1 MPIEVKV
8 PALPGSEATTTV
20 ATWHRKAGDVVRR
33 NDHLLDLE
41 TEKVLMEVQSPADG
55 VLQEIR
61 FSEGDT
67 VASGQVLATLAQ
79 GTAEQQGAV
88 PAVRSDQPERGR
100 YDVIVIG
107 AGPAGYHAAIRAAQ
121 LGMKVACIDAALGK
135 DGKPALGGTCLRVGC
150 IPSKALLDSSHQYH
164 NMQHLF
170 GEHGISF
177 KDARL
182 DVAAMVARK
191 DKIVKQF
198 TGGIAM
204 LFKSNKVTAY
214 HGYARLRPGN
224 VVTVAQH
231 EGGEVELVATN
242 VILAAGS
249 DSIELP
255 FARFDGQYIVD
266 NVGALDFGDVPAR
279 LAVIGAGVIGLEL
292 GSVWRRLGAEVTIL
306 EGLPALLPAADAE
319 VSRLAA
325 REFRKQG
332 LDIRLGAKVSKT
344 EIVDKDK
351 RKEVLVSYADAEGDK
366 TLAVDRLLV
375 AVGRRAATRGLLDD
389 GTGVQLD
396 ERGQIIVDEHCHTG
410 VDGVWAIGDCVRGP
424 MLAHKGF
431 EEGIA
436 VAELIAGLPGHVDL
450 DTIPY
455 VIYTQPEIAWVGK
468 TEQQLKAEGIAY
480 KTGSFP
486 FAAVGRA
493 VAMAEPTGFVKVI
506 ADAETDRV
514 LGLHL
519 IGASVSELVH
529 EGVLTMASAGTADDL
544 ARICHAH
551 PTLSEAIHD
560 AAMAVAKR
568 AIHKAN

>member
-1 MPIEVKV
+1 M
-8 PALPGSEATTTV
+8 SETQQY
-20 ATWHRKAGDVVRR
+20 DVV
-33 NDHLLDLE
+33 
-41 TEKVLMEVQSPADG
+41 
-55 VLQEIR
+55 
-61 FSEGDT
+61 
-67 VASGQVLATLAQ
+67 
-79 GTAEQQGAV
+79 
-88 PAVRSDQPERGR
+88 
-100 YDVIVIG
+100 VIG

-150 IPSKALLDSSHQYH
+150 IPSKAMLDSSRQFW
-164 NMQHLF
+164 NMGHLF

-177 KDARL
+177 KDVKI
-182 DVAAMVARK
+182 DVATMVGRK

-198 TGGIAM
+198 TGGIGM
-204 LFKSNKVTAY
+204 LFKANKVTPYYGFAQ
-214 HGYARLRPGN
+214 LQPGN
-224 VVTVAQH
+224 LVKVKQH
-231 EGGEVELVATN
+231 DGSEVELQGTN
-242 VILAAGS
+242 VILAPGS

-255 FARFDGQYIVD
+255 FARFDGENIVD
-266 NVGALDFGDVPAR
+266 NVGALDFTEVPKR

-292 GSVWRRLGAEVTIL
+292 GSVWKRLGAEVTIL
-306 EGLPALLPAADAE
+306 EALPDFLAAADAE
-319 VSRLAA
+319 VAKAA
-325 REFRKQG
+325 AKEFKKQG
-332 LDIRLGAKVSKT
+332 LDIKLGAKVSAT
-344 EIVDKDK
+344 EVTGKGKKKEVVVTYTDASGEQTLTVDK
-351 RKEVLVSYADAEGDK
+351 
-366 TLAVDRLLV
+366 LLV
-375 AVGRRAATRGLLDD
+375 AVGRRAATRGVLAE
-389 GTGVQLD
+389 GTGVQLN
-396 ERGQIIVDEHCHTG
+396 ERGQIVVDEHCHTG

-436 VAELIAGLPGHVDL
+436 VAELIAGLPGHVNF

-455 VIYTQPEIAWVGK
+455 VIYTEPEIAWVGK
-468 TEQQLKAEGIAY
+468 TEQQLKAEGVAY

-519 IGASVSELVH
+519 VGACVSELVH
-529 EGVLTMASAGTADDL
+529 EGVLTMEFNGSADDL

-551 PTLSEAIHD
+551 PTLSEAVHD

-568 AIHKAN
+568 SIHKIN